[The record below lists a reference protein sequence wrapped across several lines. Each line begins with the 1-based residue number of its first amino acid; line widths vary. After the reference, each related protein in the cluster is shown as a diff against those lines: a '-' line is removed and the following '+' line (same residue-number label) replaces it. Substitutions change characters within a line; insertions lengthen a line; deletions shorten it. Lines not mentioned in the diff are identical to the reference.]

1 MGKINN
7 PMKTFLLSILLL
19 CLMNPVFLMDESLD
33 SSEKT
38 VASEPVKTAEADKTK
53 KADDTTAPAK
63 EAEKVKEAVKTG
75 DSDEDKEKPKEEP
88 KKDEEKDKTKDHLL
102 GVVGNYSTW
111 CMNNAPPCRDECCR
125 LNWWGRR
132 RCCHFKP
139 WAPCCGGFQW
149 HFPGYMVA
157 STWEGAVPNTVG
169 MHYHHEHPVEAPVY
183 QGGYNHSHEHSH

>member
-7 PMKTFLLSILLL
+7 PMKTFVLSMLLL
-19 CLMNPVFLMDESLD
+19 CLMNPVFLMDPSQD
-33 SSEKT
+33 SSEVT
-38 VASEPVKTAEADKTK
+38 VASEPAPAADDDKTP
-53 KADDTTAPAK
+53 KADDTTAPADPAPVDPAPDAQ
-63 EAEKVKEAVKTG
+63 EG
-75 DSDEDKEKPKEEP
+75 DSDDDKEEEPKEEP
-88 KKDEEKDKTKDHLL
+88 KDDKTKDHLL

-132 RCCHFKP
+132 RCCFFKP

-169 MHYHHEHPVEAPVY
+169 MHYHHAHPIEAPVY
-183 QGGYNHSHEHSH
+183 ESEYSHSHEHSH